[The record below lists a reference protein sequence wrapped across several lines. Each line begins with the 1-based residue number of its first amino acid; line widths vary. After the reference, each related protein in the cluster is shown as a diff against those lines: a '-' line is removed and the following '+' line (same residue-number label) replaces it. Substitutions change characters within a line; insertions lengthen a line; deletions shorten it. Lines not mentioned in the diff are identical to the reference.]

1 MNNINEMMWITFA
14 DENFQQ
20 KWSPL
25 QHEDGTQVH
34 WDSDIEDVIMD
45 FTRESFPNVKWGI
58 ANTSQMLLGNAMRD
72 NF

>member
-1 MNNINEMMWITFA
+1 MNNTNEMMWITFA
-14 DENFQQ
+14 DENFET

-34 WDSDIEDVIMD
+34 WDLDIEDVIMD

-58 ANTSQMLLGNAMRD
+58 ANTSQMLMGNTMRD